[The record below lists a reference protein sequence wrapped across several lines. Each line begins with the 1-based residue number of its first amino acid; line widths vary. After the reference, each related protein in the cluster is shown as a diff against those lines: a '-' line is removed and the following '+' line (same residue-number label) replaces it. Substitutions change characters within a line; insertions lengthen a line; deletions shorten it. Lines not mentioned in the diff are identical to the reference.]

1 VYVAAEAIG
10 AAELTETGQ
19 ALARIDHGPLN
30 LTRGHLLHAPVRVND
45 FCRPVRVNHHY
56 AVAVQQGPALALF
69 EPVEKPNTRA
79 GVR

>member
-1 VYVAAEAIG
+1 MVCFNRAASVPLSASLSSIMAAI
-10 AAELTETGQ
+10 A
-19 ALARIDHGPLN
+19 PLD
-30 LTRGHLLHAPVRVND
+30 LTRGRLLHAAVRVND